1 MDLITRI
8 LEGLASRGRIAFY
21 RVLGMKIRGHVSLRA
36 IEVRQRPQC
45 ITLENGAALDRG
57 VILLATSDAARI
69 GIGASVYINRH
80 TMIDA
85 HESVEIG
92 AGCMIGPFCY
102 LTDHDHSVG
111 PGIAPA
117 YCARAGRA
125 GADNTTKITRSFV
138 RIEDLTSGQQ
148 PISSTPRKS
157 GKFHLLSIGSK
168 SVSTE
173 KECALSAC
181 RDAWLTLI
189 AASRALMKSNT
200 CAWNSQEFKEWPATT
215 SVRCR
220 KTLDPSAAESKLA
233 D

>member
-45 ITLENGAALDRG
+45 ITLEDGAALDRG

-111 PGIAPA
+111 PGIAPGA
-117 YCARAGRA
+117 SPLVARPVRLEARCWLGAHVTVLKGVTIGEGSVVGAGSVV
-125 GADNTTKITRSFV
+125 TKSIPPGVIAVGNPARVVKT
-138 RIEDLTSGQQ
+138 IE
-148 PISSTPRKS
+148 
-157 GKFHLLSIGSK
+157 
-168 SVSTE
+168 
-173 KECALSAC
+173 A
-181 RDAWLTLI
+181 
-189 AASRALMKSNT
+189 
-200 CAWNSQEFKEWPATT
+200 
-215 SVRCR
+215 
-220 KTLDPSAAESKLA
+220 
-233 D
+233 